1 MRVKFETSKRQYS
14 ESFVKQKQKYEK
26 TFKMIIADKK
36 TIMRVKTYFMIIMTQ
51 MIIKKLNRRLISL
64 LLPAVYAYAEGAE

>member
-36 TIMRVKTYFMIIMTQ
+36 NDNAGQNILHDNYDP
-51 MIIKKLNRRLISL
+51 NDN
-64 LLPAVYAYAEGAE
+64 